1 MMLAEERFDRILS
14 LLEQKHTVTV
24 PELCDATGASVATI
38 RRDLTILAEQ
48 KRLNKVHGGA
58 VAVTAS
64 FESVERD
71 VSTKSHLNVE
81 EKERIARYAAGQIQN
96 EDVVFIDAGTTTLRM
111 VEYLAGS
118 RASFVTTGIECARR
132 MVQKGLRVYVI
143 GGQLKA
149 GTEAIVG
156 AEALEA
162 IRRYNFTKAFLGT
175 NGITVQQ
182 GCTTPDAEE
191 AAVKRAAAE
200 QAYLT
205 SVLADSSKFG
215 KVSAVT
221 VCPLSKACILTDR
234 VPDDQYRQNGLIKEV
249 D

>member
-1 MMLAEERFDRILS
+1 
-14 LLEQKHTVTV
+14 
-24 PELCDATGASVATI
+24 
-38 RRDLTILAEQ
+38 
-48 KRLNKVHGGA
+48 
-58 VAVTAS
+58 
-64 FESVERD
+64 
-71 VSTKSHLNVE
+71 
-81 EKERIARYAAGQIQN
+81 
-96 EDVVFIDAGTTTLRM
+96 M

-205 SVLADSSKFG
+205 YVLADSSKFG

>member
-1 MMLAEERFDRILS
+1 MLAEERFDRILA
-14 LLEQKHTVTV
+14 LLDQKRTVTV
-24 PELCDATGASVATI
+24 PELCAVTGASVATI
-38 RRDLTILAEQ
+38 RRDLSILAEQ
-48 KRLNKVHGGA
+48 GRLNKVHGGA
-58 VAVTAS
+58 VAVTAA

-71 VSTKSHLNVE
+71 VSTKAQLNVE
-81 EKERIARYAAGQIQN
+81 EKERIARYAAHQIQD

-111 VEYLAGS
+111 VEHLAGS

-132 MVQKGLRVYVI
+132 MVQKRLRVYVI

-156 AEALEA
+156 AAALEA

-175 NGITVQQ
+175 NGVTVRQ

-191 AAVKRAAAE
+191 AAVKRAATE

-205 SVLADSSKFG
+205 YVLADSSKFG

-221 VCPLSKACILTDR
+221 VCPLAKACILTDR
-234 VPDDQYRQNGLIKEV
+234 VPDDEYRQHGLVKEV